1 MSLKQVSYYFVP
13 ALIMP
18 PLTHPRQEI
27 ETWVTALGHYDNN
40 EFEEALKTFDDI
52 SDTSKILFNCGVI
65 HATLGEHDKAVEC
78 YQRAIRLDNYL
89 AVAYFQQGVSNFLV
103 GDFEE
108 ALVNFNDTLL
118 YLRGNTYINYEQLGL
133 KFKLYSCEVLFNRG
147 LCYIYLQQV
156 QAGMGDLAYA
166 TKEKMTPDHDVIDEA
181 IAEEAEGYTV
191 FSIPVGVIYRPN
203 SAKVKNLK
211 AKDYLGKARLIAA
224 ADRGNTFTGFAGSE
238 AKAKASVL
246 ETSRDDR
253 PPESISFAASNLVR
267 PGLTSRSRQ
276 QSAPP
281 VNRNVFP
288 PTPPPDH
295 DQIKPAFV
303 PTAASPPPKQPSFTG
318 RANSVRN
325 KPPRPE
331 RLDLAPS
338 ILNKELPR
346 LGTVRTASE
355 PRGPPRKYNPP
366 RSRRDPPPS
375 RGRLFMETTPR
386 RIENGAD
393 ADIDEYPDELYDMY
407 TSRRPTRFS
416 TERIPEE
423 SHPDPTNNDP
433 SHSHRPSS
441 RTRQPSRPRNRS
453 TSRSRHNPNPSA
465 NPRYHITSD
474 HDSDPATPSSSS
486 LSDFEIL
493 NNAGGA
499 LSRPLHPSRTHT
511 HAHSHT
517 RERDRSSSRGPRHS
531 RSRTRKPARPE
542 LRTIRVKVHASNNDD
557 TRYIMM
563 SAESRFE
570 EFVERVREK
579 FGLRNR
585 FMLKV
590 RDEGDLITMADGDD
604 WGMAVEGVRK
614 ECEAAVG
621 ADGGGEMGKME
632 VSLLPQ
638 MMQLM

>member
-1 MSLKQVSYYFVP
+1 MSLK
-13 ALIMP
+13 
-18 PLTHPRQEI
+18 QEI
-27 ETWVTALGHYDNN
+27 ETWVSALGHYDNN
-40 EFEEALKTFDDI
+40 EFEGALKTFDAI

-108 ALVNFNDTLL
+108 ALINFNDTLL

-147 LCYIYLQQV
+147 LCYIYLQQL
-156 QAGMGDLAYA
+156 QAGMEDLQYA
-166 TKEKMTPDHDVIDEA
+166 AKEKVTPDHDVIDDA
-181 IAEEAEGYTV
+181 IREMAEGYTV
-191 FSIPVGVIYRPN
+191 FSIPVGVVYRPN

-224 ADRGNTFTGFAGSE
+224 ADRGNTFTGFAGTEAKASSE
-238 AKAKASVL
+238 AKAKLSAVEISH
-246 ETSRDDR
+246 DDR
-253 PPESISFAASNLVR
+253 PPESISFAASNLVK

-295 DQIKPAFV
+295 DQIMPVTFE
-303 PTAASPPPKQPSFTG
+303 TSSSPPSKPPSFTV

-325 KPPRPE
+325 KPSRPE
-331 RLDLAPS
+331 RLDLNPS
-338 ILNKELPR
+338 ALNKELPR

-355 PRGPPRKYNPP
+355 PRGPPRKFDSP

-375 RGRLFMETTPR
+375 RGRLFMETTPDR
-386 RIENGAD
+386 SEHGTDNQG
-393 ADIDEYPDELYDMY
+393 YPDELYDMY
-407 TSRRPTRFS
+407 ASRKPTRFS

-423 SHPDPTNNDP
+423 PHSEHPNENSHPR
-433 SHSHRPSS
+433 RPSS
-441 RTRQPSRPRNRS
+441 RTRQSSRTRNRS
-453 TSRSRHNPNPSA
+453 NSRARYNN
-465 NPRYHITSD
+465 NPRYISD
-474 HDSDPATPSSSS
+474 HDSDPATPSTSS

-499 LSRPLHPSRTHT
+499 LSRPPPPPRTHT
-511 HAHSHT
+511 
-517 RERDRSSSRGPRHS
+517 RDRDRSSSRHRRSS
-531 RSRTRKPARPE
+531 RSRTRRPKLPE
-542 LRTIRVKVHASNNDD
+542 LRNIRVKVHASSHDD

-563 SAESRFE
+563 SADASFES
-570 EFVERVREK
+570 FVDRVREK
-579 FGLRNR
+579 FGLRTR
-585 FMLKV
+585 FKLKV
-590 RDEGDLITMADGDD
+590 RDEGDLITMGDADD
-604 WGMAVEGVRK
+604 WGMAVDGVRK
-614 ECEAAVG
+614 ELEATEG
-621 ADGGGEMGKME
+621 AGEMGKIE
-632 VSLLPQ
+632 VWIQEVL
-638 MMQLM
+638 